1 MNHTM
6 RQQIN
11 LLQDELRERKPV
23 LPAIQLVLA
32 SAAAI
37 VVMALVAI
45 WMDHRLQAPR
55 AELARLD
62 AEIQARSSAI
72 AQLTARLEAHKP
84 DPALALE
91 ARRLEERLD
100 HLRRITAITIAPGAG
115 QRLSTYL
122 EGLGRQRPEGLWLTR
137 IVVANGGTDIALGG
151 SALEPGL
158 LPVYLES
165 LGAEQAFAGLTFG
178 DLVIERSA
186 AAPRRLDF
194 RIAAGCLATASS
206 AAHGVA
212 STAADGAA
220 RARTAAAAATTSTG
234 SATSPPPCIGLE
246 GEYP

>member
-1 MNHTM
+1 MNRTI

-37 VVMALVAI
+37 AVMALVAF
-45 WMDHRLQAPR
+45 WMNHRLQAPR
-55 AELARLD
+55 AELAWLD
-62 AEIQARSSAI
+62 AEIQARGATV
-72 AQLTARLEAHKP
+72 AQLATRLEAHKP

-115 QRLSTYL
+115 QRLSAYL

-137 IVVANGGTDIALGG
+137 IIVANGGTDVALGG

-158 LPVYLES
+158 LPAYLES
-165 LGAEQAFAGLTFG
+165 LGTEPAFAGLTFG
-178 DLVIERSA
+178 KLVIERSA
-186 AAPRRLDF
+186 AEPRRLDF
-194 RIAAGCLATASS
+194 RIAAGCLTATSG

-212 STAADGAA
+212 SIAADGTA
-220 RARTAAAAATTSTG
+220 RAQAAATSTG
-234 SATSPPPCIGLE
+234 IAASPPPCIGLE
-246 GEYP
+246 GLHP

>member
-37 VVMALVAI
+37 AVMALVAF

-55 AELARLD
+55 AELAWLD
-62 AEIQARSSAI
+62 ADIQARSAAV
-72 AQLTARLEAHKP
+72 AQLATRLEAHKP

-115 QRLSTYL
+115 QRLSAYL

-137 IVVANGGTDIALGG
+137 IVVANGGADVALGG

-158 LPVYLES
+158 LPAYLES
-165 LGAEQAFAGLTFG
+165 LGTEQAFTGLTFG
-178 DLVIERSA
+178 NLVIERSA
-186 AAPRRLDF
+186 TEPRRLDF
-194 RIAAGCLATASS
+194 RIAAGCLTTANS

-212 STAADGAA
+212 DGAADG
-220 RARTAAAAATTSTG
+220 RARTLATAAARSAGTAA
-234 SATSPPPCIGLE
+234 SPPPCAGLE
-246 GEYP
+246 GLQP

>member
-1 MNHTM
+1 MNQTM

-23 LPAIQLVLA
+23 LSAIQLVLA

-37 VVMALVAI
+37 VVMVLVAF
-45 WMDHRLQAPR
+45 WMNHRLQAPR

-62 AEIQARSSAI
+62 AEIQARSAAI
-72 AQLTARLEAHKP
+72 AQLAIRLEAHKP

-91 ARRLEERLD
+91 ARRLEERLE
-100 HLRRITAITIAPGAG
+100 HLRRITAITIAPGTG
-115 QRLSTYL
+115 QRLSAYL

-165 LGAEQAFAGLTFG
+165 LGTEQAFAGLTFG

-186 AAPRRLDF
+186 AEPRRLDF

-206 AAHGVA
+206 AANGVA
-212 STAADGAA
+212 PGAA
-220 RARTAAAAATTSTG
+220 GAAATSTG
-234 SATSPPPCIGLE
+234 TTASAAPCIGLE